1 MIVERDDKAE
11 FEMSLD
17 DTRSNTLA
25 RAFTDQVA
33 LVSDLPNRASNG
45 YLVNVSADPSTVLDD
60 RWLAFQTFDNSDLG
74 EGGWR
79 ETVAPGILF
88 RIDENTMPYVIRRQ
102 GLDDIHIGP
111 ADGTKPDSFQFP
123 KWAERCWQ

>member
-33 LVSDLPNRASNG
+33 LVSELPNRASNG

-60 RWLAFQTFDNSDLG
+60 RWLAFQTFDNSDIG
-74 EGGWR
+74 EVDGVKR
-79 ETVAPGILF
+79 L
-88 RIDENTMPYVIRRQ
+88 RRTSRFKSTRTRC
-102 GLDDIHIGP
+102 P
-111 ADGTKPDSFQFP
+111 MSFGVRAWMTFTS
-123 KWAERCWQ
+123 AC